1 MSTSTQNID
10 QVSTE
15 VKSSKPTWQDI
26 EKAILVILKAGIF
39 CKKPKNKGFMSRYKK
54 QLDELRGS
62 ENPEMYIYEKAIE
75 NFPNE
80 EAYNQTIE
88 DHEGY
93 YKKDPRIQKAI
104 KTYYILCYTIVKDTF
119 ATEEEIEE
127 ELDSWINS

>member
-1 MSTSTQNID
+1 MSTTTQNID
-10 QVSTE
+10 QQSTE
-15 VKSSKPTWQDI
+15 IKSSIPTWQDI
-26 EKAILVILKAGIF
+26 EKAILVILRA
-39 CKKPKNKGFMSRYKK
+39 
-54 QLDELRGS
+54 
-62 ENPEMYIYEKAIE
+62 AIE

-80 EAYNQTIE
+80 EAYNQTME